1 MPKLSSVQN
10 LRAAN
15 RAVLLRELYINGP
28 RSRSELGLATRL
40 SAGGVSGITGEL
52 IAEGVIGEAGSIS
65 SGGGRPRTLL
75 RVDPDFAR
83 VIGVDVGETR
93 VVVDLFD
100 LALHITARADL
111 PLRHGGTSVAEV
123 VDHVVAGVRRVMR
136 GPGLARRRLLGVGVG
151 VPGGVTGAQLVN
163 SRTIGWRDVP
173 LADLLRTELGTAVHV
188 DNGVKTMS
196 QAEMWFGAGR
206 GARQAIVTLVGSGV
220 GASVI
225 TDGTSYRG
233 ATGVAGEWGHT
244 TVRVGG
250 RRCRCGALGCLE
262 AYVGAGAILDRYR
275 TREDSAPLPDGEEA
289 GLAALVERSRTSPVA
304 AAVLDETAE
313 YLAAGVSSLAN
324 LLDPERIVI
333 GGWAG
338 LLLGRWLLPAARAAV
353 TARPLR
359 QSGARCPDVELAC
372 LGPDAVARGAAT
384 LPVARFLEAGG
395 MLPGATPRTEI
406 ASSAAG

>member
-1 MPKLSSVQN
+1 MPKLGSVQN

-15 RAVLLRELYINGP
+15 RAVLLRELYVNGP
-28 RSRSELGLATRL
+28 RSRSELGVATRL
-40 SAGGVSGITGEL
+40 SAGSVSGITGEL
-52 IAEGVIGEAGSIS
+52 IAEGIIGEAGSVS

-100 LALHITARADL
+100 LALQVTARADL
-111 PLRHGGTSVAEV
+111 PLRHGATSVDEV
-123 VDHVVAGVRRVMR
+123 VDHVVAGVWHVMR
-136 GPGLARRRLLGVGVG
+136 GPELARRRLLGVGVG
-151 VPGGVTGAQLVN
+151 VPGGVTASQLVN
-163 SRTIGWRDVP
+163 SRTIGWCDVP
-173 LADLLRTELGTAVHV
+173 LAELLRAELGTEVQV

-220 GASVI
+220 GASIVA
-225 TDGTSYRG
+225 DGSSYRG
-233 ATGVAGEWGHT
+233 ATGIAGEWGHT

-250 RRCRCGALGCLE
+250 RRCRCGANGCLE

-275 TREDSAPLPDGEEA
+275 ACEDGAALPDGEEA
-289 GLAALVERSRTSPVA
+289 GLTALVERARTSSTA
-304 AAVLDETAE
+304 ATILQETAE
-313 YLAAGVSSLAN
+313 HLAAGVSSLAN
-324 LLDPERIVI
+324 LLDPERIII
-333 GGWAG
+333 GGWVG

-359 QSGARCPDVELAC
+359 QPGASSPEVELAC

-395 MLPGATPRTEI
+395 LLPAP
-406 ASSAAG
+406 SSSLEPTRAR